1 MENIKKRILEND
13 YIKQEKIILYKVIG
27 HRRFITRDKL
37 RKKYKPKGIVA
48 LYYYYR
54 YLLKLYTQ
62 KNIQYK
68 LTTEMRAEVK
78 KIDEYSERI
87 RFLCTYRIETMSDV
101 DNISTIFAKYLTNI
115 FESVNILL
123 KENRIMDN
131 KKDNFKR
138 IAEKRTNKII
148 ESISKLQ
155 NLTNT
160 SFYEYTDEQI
170 EAIFE
175 AIQKE
180 LDNQKKI
187 FEDDKKKEKKRF
199 EL

>member
-1 MENIKKRILEND
+1 MQDDVENF
-13 YIKQEKIILYKVIG
+13 G
-27 HRRFITRDKL
+27 
-37 RKKYKPKGIVA
+37 
-48 LYYYYR
+48 
-54 YLLKLYTQ
+54 
-62 KNIQYK
+62 
-68 LTTEMRAEVK
+68 
-78 KIDEYSERI
+78 
-87 RFLCTYRIETMSDV
+87 
-101 DNISTIFAKYLTNI
+101 NISTIFVKYLTNI
-115 FESVNILL
+115 VESVNILL
-123 KENRIMDN
+123 RGNRIMDN

-138 IAEKRTNKII
+138 IAEKRANKII

-170 EAIFE
+170 EAIFD

-187 FEDDKKKEKKRF
+187 FEDDMKKEKKRF

>member
-1 MENIKKRILEND
+1 
-13 YIKQEKIILYKVIG
+13 
-27 HRRFITRDKL
+27 
-37 RKKYKPKGIVA
+37 
-48 LYYYYR
+48 
-54 YLLKLYTQ
+54 
-62 KNIQYK
+62 
-68 LTTEMRAEVK
+68 
-78 KIDEYSERI
+78 
-87 RFLCTYRIETMSDV
+87 MSDV

-115 FESVNILL
+115 VESVNILL

>member
-1 MENIKKRILEND
+1 MQDDIENF
-13 YIKQEKIILYKVIG
+13 G
-27 HRRFITRDKL
+27 
-37 RKKYKPKGIVA
+37 
-48 LYYYYR
+48 
-54 YLLKLYTQ
+54 
-62 KNIQYK
+62 
-68 LTTEMRAEVK
+68 
-78 KIDEYSERI
+78 
-87 RFLCTYRIETMSDV
+87 
-101 DNISTIFAKYLTNI
+101 NISTIFVKYLTNI
-115 FESVNILL
+115 VESVNILL
-123 KENRIMDN
+123 RGNRIMDN

-170 EAIFE
+170 EAIFD

-187 FEDDKKKEKKRF
+187 FEDDMKKEKKRF

>member
-1 MENIKKRILEND
+1 MQDN
-13 YIKQEKIILYKVIG
+13 VG
-27 HRRFITRDKL
+27 
-37 RKKYKPKGIVA
+37 
-48 LYYYYR
+48 
-54 YLLKLYTQ
+54 YL
-62 KNIQYK
+62 
-68 LTTEMRAEVK
+68 
-78 KIDEYSERI
+78 
-87 RFLCTYRIETMSDV
+87 
-101 DNISTIFAKYLTNI
+101 DNICQIFNKYLTNI
-115 FESVNILL
+115 VESVNILL
-123 KENRIMDN
+123 RGNRIMDN

>member
-1 MENIKKRILEND
+1 MLIKLQAD
-13 YIKQEKIILYKVIG
+13 IG
-27 HRRFITRDKL
+27 SF
-37 RKKYKPKGIVA
+37 
-48 LYYYYR
+48 
-54 YLLKLYTQ
+54 
-62 KNIQYK
+62 
-68 LTTEMRAEVK
+68 
-78 KIDEYSERI
+78 
-87 RFLCTYRIETMSDV
+87 
-101 DNISTIFAKYLTNI
+101 DNNSTIFAKYLTNI
-115 FESVNILL
+115 VESSNILL
-123 KENRIMDN
+123 RGNRNMDN

-170 EAIFE
+170 ELIFK

-180 LDNQKKI
+180 LDNQKRI